1 MIGNG
6 RKRALRVISS
16 EAVTV
21 WKSETDFGSRS
32 WNFPAVVLVPADI
45 DHYSTRLAAG
55 WLGMGEDNERR
66 QTPLEGYL
74 PMATI
79 KMSHI
84 LEWAIKNTNT
94 CIRCQRESTYVL

>member
-1 MIGNG
+1 M
-6 RKRALRVISS
+6 
-16 EAVTV
+16 
-21 WKSETDFGSRS
+21 
-32 WNFPAVVLVPADI
+32 VLVPADI

-84 LEWAIKNTNT
+84 LE
-94 CIRCQRESTYVL
+94 